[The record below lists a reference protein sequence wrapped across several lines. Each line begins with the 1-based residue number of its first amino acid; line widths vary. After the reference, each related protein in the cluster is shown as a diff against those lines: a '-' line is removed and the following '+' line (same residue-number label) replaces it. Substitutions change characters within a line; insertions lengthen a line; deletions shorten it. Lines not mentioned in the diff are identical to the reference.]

1 MEEWGVDPHRLT
13 FANIQD
19 ATENGAR
26 AVNHAC
32 VVDLIR
38 DGPNV
43 LGVRYRGSDGSLN
56 EARAIAGFASAF
68 RTVAIVTVPELAG
81 DVQDVPGL
89 RRVADRLFAPA
100 DGP

>member
-1 MEEWGVDPHRLT
+1 MLADR
-13 FANIQD
+13 
-19 ATENGAR
+19 
-26 AVNHAC
+26 
-32 VVDLIR
+32 
-38 DGPNV
+38 
-43 LGVRYRGSDGSLN
+43 VRREPVRLN